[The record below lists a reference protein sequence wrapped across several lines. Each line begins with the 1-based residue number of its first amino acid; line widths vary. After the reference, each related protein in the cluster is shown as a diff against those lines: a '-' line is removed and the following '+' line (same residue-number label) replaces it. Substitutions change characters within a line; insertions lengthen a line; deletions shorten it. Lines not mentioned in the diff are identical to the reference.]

1 MELFSI
7 VIVNLM
13 FCGIMYVMVSVKV
26 QKAVEEYYDHKLNKS
41 IDQATIEIIKELD
54 TTQIIVESKMIA
66 IQNLLE
72 KTMEIKKEIEHYANQ
87 VKLQNL
93 GANES
98 RDFTPMDPIPKKEIP
113 TQSPPTKEL
122 KEEAL
127 NLGAKPLSNANKL
140 YEANQAL
147 SELEL
152 TKTTEGAATLLFGS
166 IGKAVKGVL
175 GVNES
180 IQIEKDI
187 EPEAVITY
195 KPKMD
200 YTISGN
206 PFENQRS
213 STRQERDSKSEFLTQ
228 LSYANDPSLEQYQKQ
243 KDRIE
248 LSVESALQE
257 LPPSASKIDKV
268 VHLIRKGFSKPEIAD
283 SLNIAV
289 QEIRLIETIR
299 LDRTRMNS

>member
-13 FCGIMYVMVSVKV
+13 FCGIMYVMVSIKV
-26 QKAVEEYYDHKLNKS
+26 QKSVQDYYDHKLNKS

-54 TTQIIVESKMIA
+54 TTQISVETKMIA

-72 KTMEIKKEIEHYANQ
+72 RTNEVKKEIEHYANQ
-87 VKLQNL
+87 IKLQGFSSSPSSSQSSTSEFVPLERPAPPIKAQYPINEIISTKAPAPVNL
-93 GANES
+93 KVEENPE
-98 RDFTPMDPIPKKEIP
+98 E
-113 TQSPPTKEL
+113 EL
-122 KEEAL
+122 
-127 NLGAKPLSNANKL
+127 NP
-140 YEANQAL
+140 
-147 SELEL
+147 
-152 TKTTEGAATLLFGS
+152 KTTEGAATKLFGS

-175 GVNES
+175 GATE
-180 IQIEKDI
+180 ELKI
-187 EPEAVITY
+187 EPPLGTETVLTY
-195 KPKMD
+195 RPKMD
-200 YTISGN
+200 FTIGGN
-206 PFENQRS
+206 PFDNQKASSRAEIENRNQ
-213 STRQERDSKSEFLTQ
+213 FLTQ

-257 LPPSASKIDKV
+257 LPPSSSKIDKV
-268 VHLIRKGFSKPEIAD
+268 VHLIRKGFSQTEIAE

-299 LDRTRMNS
+299 LDRTRLNS